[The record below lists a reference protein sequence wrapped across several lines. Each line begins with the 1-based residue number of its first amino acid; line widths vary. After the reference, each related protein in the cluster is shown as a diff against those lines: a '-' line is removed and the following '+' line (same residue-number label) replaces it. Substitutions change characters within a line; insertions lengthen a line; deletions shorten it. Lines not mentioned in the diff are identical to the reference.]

1 MAEED
6 QSLEVAEGSGKAD
19 DDHRSTSQILLALVQ
34 DHGHERISVR
44 DLLEGLGERGF
55 GFAFLM
61 FAIPAAMP
69 GPPGFGS
76 LFGIPL
82 MMFAGQ
88 MVMRMPSPWL
98 PAFIADRSFARSD
111 LEKIVRMALPYMQWV
126 ERLCKPRLDFAV
138 LGVGE
143 VLLGLLVFILAFV
156 LFLPGPGTNFLPGI
170 SILFLSIA
178 LIERD
183 GLLVLLGTVFSFAM
197 LVLAVWGVWL
207 FIVEIIPFAWMWI
220 LWFWDGIV
228 GLFG

>member
-1 MAEED
+1 MAED
-6 QSLEVAEGSGKAD
+6 IQHPDGSPSPGIEE

-34 DHGHERISVR
+34 DHAHERISVR

-88 MVMRMPSPWL
+88 MVMRMHSPWL
-98 PAFIADRSFARSD
+98 PAFIADRSFARGD
-111 LEKIVRMALPYMQWV
+111 LEKIVRMALPYMKWV

-138 LGVGE
+138 LGLGE
-143 VLLGLLVFILAFV
+143 VLLGILVFILAFV

-183 GLLVLLGTVFSFAM
+183 GLLVLLGTVFSFVM
-197 LVLAVWGVWL
+197 LTLAAWGVWL
-207 FIVEIIPFAWMWI
+207 FVVEIIPFTWNWVI
-220 LWFWDGIV
+220 WVWQGVLS
-228 GLFG
+228 LFG